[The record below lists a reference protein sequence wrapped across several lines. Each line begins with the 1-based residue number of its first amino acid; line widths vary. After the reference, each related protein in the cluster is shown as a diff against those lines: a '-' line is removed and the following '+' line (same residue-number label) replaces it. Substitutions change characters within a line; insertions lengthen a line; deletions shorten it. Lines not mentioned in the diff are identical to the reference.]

1 MNRPILAVATAA
13 ALSASTLV
21 AHAATNDEIA
31 DLVSVAEDYS
41 PSAGDSTV
49 ADGVEPLSPN
59 FGGDENEV
67 GGDEIGGAE
76 PGGAEIDG
84 DEPGSSE
91 VGSAEPSS
99 AEIEGSEESD
109 DTLTGVTVV
118 LALLGVIGGGAYLAV
133 TNGLVALPDAIA
145 QAGYDMGVPEVT
157 PNQGSCDSAEFDAV
171 VDGWPAPLGTSV
183 SYCDGLFA
191 TAGANGTDWVVHFN
205 WQNGQWHAISPDGFS
220 HPSGYPC
227 YNGYRISEMG
237 GPEEF
242 TRQLLHCTP
251 EEIASP

>member
-1 MNRPILAVATAA
+1 MKSMNKPILAVATAA

-21 AHAATNDEIA
+21 AHAATTDEIA

-41 PSAGDSTV
+41 PSAGDSAI

-59 FGGDENEV
+59 FGGDEPGSSEV
-67 GGDEIGGAE
+67 GS
-76 PGGAEIDG
+76 AEIDG

-99 AEIEGSEESD
+99 AELEGSEESD

-133 TNGLVALPDAIA
+133 TNGLVTLPDAIA

-171 VDGWPAPLGTSV
+171 VDGWPAPLGTTV

-220 HPSGYPC
+220 QPSGYPC